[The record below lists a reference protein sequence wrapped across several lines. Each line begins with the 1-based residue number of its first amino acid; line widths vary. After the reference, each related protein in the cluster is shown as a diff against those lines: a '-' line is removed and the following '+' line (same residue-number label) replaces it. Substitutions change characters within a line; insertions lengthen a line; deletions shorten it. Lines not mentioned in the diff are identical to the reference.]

1 MFHFIKV
8 VCERGEKSK
17 KVALTLGEILLNA
30 GLISREEL
38 DTALEKQLS
47 SGKALGV
54 QLIDDGLVTRNE
66 IAHALSIQ
74 LGLPEMAGT
83 GGVVGR

>member
-38 DTALEKQLS
+38 EAALERQLT

-54 QLIDDGLVTRNE
+54 QLIDDGLVTRDE